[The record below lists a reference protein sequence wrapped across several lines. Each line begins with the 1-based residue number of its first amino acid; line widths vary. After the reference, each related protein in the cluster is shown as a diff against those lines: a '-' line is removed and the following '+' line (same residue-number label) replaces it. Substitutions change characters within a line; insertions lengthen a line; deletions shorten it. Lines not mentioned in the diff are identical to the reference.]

1 MSVYI
6 SEWINKIKRNR
17 WAWAFY
23 AVISLSILVSLVCY
37 SFASSVVKNNLNN
50 SGLQSAMHARDNYD
64 NYFNGI
70 LNSAFT
76 VMQSN
81 ALQKFLG
88 RREMTPEQRTAA
100 AVELSGDIRVAMYNH
115 PAVVRCTVIIRGMNV
130 GVDAQG
136 MSELELVYH
145 AYFRDAFPSQQ
156 DWMDALFPEQQK
168 IFHILSMDGLTKVY
182 MFYVLP
188 TTKDKCVAA
197 IELNIDK
204 INAMLAS
211 GDSESG
217 ANIFIAEKGGRVLF
231 SNAEEIT
238 TGGMI
243 DVMDVESKEGKNA
256 GGEECLVSQVF
267 SEKLDIVYQ
276 HVIPVKRQL
285 QEMRLLRNSFI
296 IGFLLCLLLCSF
308 FVRRFSR
315 AWQRYQRSIDENTA
329 RQAAYVRA
337 NTLSKVLKG
346 DIVVDAPSESVL
358 TECGLILDGKAFAV
372 FIIGADDAEDIVEFE
387 GERNTMGIALGN
399 EISSVI
405 SSNIRNTTVH
415 VCQIN
420 HEYAGVVS
428 FLEDYPDR
436 DGFTETIDALCVSL
450 SRKTGKEFICAI
462 GPFAE
467 SVSQLR
473 TAYEQTQEIVNF
485 RLTESGKNVYV
496 YDDIISAP
504 IWNMYSFNLENN
516 LITAICSQDSGAAAA
531 IIDSLLRF
539 DDKLKQVNP
548 GLVSVLVSEIVHTIM
563 KIVAQTKK
571 TEWSEYRKL
580 YSLPAKI
587 RDMNQL
593 EEVKQQILAFVEK
606 LCLENENHDE
616 GSKSLKYK
624 RIADYIEENYADSML
639 SVNEIADVFQMNRS
653 WMSTNFKETFG
664 VGVFEY
670 IVNFRLKK
678 AKELLETN
686 KTLNQ
691 IAAETGFANPTAFR
705 YAFKK
710 NENMTPAQYR
720 QMKLKNKDTK
730 QE

>member
-1 MSVYI
+1 MAAHI
-6 SEWINKIKRNR
+6 SNLINKIKRNR
-17 WAWAFY
+17 WAWTFY
-23 AVISLSILVSLVCY
+23 AVISLSILMSLLCY

-50 SGLQSAMHARDNYD
+50 SGLQSVMHARDNYD

-70 LNSAFT
+70 LNSAYT

-88 RREMTPEQRTAA
+88 KREMTPEQRTAT
-100 AVELSGDIRVAMYNH
+100 AVELSDDISVAMYNH
-115 PAVVRCTVIIRGMNV
+115 PAVVRCTVILRDMNV

-136 MSELELVYH
+136 MSDLELVYH
-145 AYFRDAFPSQQ
+145 AYFRDVFSSQEE
-156 DWMDALFPEQQK
+156 WIDALFPEQQQ
-168 IFHILSMDGLTKVY
+168 IFHVLSTDELTKVY

-188 TTKDKCVAA
+188 TTRNECVAA
-197 IELNIDK
+197 IELNVDK
-204 INAMLAS
+204 INALLAS

-217 ANIFIAEKGGRVLF
+217 ANIYIAEKGGRVLF

-238 TGGMI
+238 TGASLDI
-243 DVMDVESKEGKNA
+243 MDVESKEEKNA

-267 SEKLDIVYQ
+267 SEKLDIIYQ
-276 HVIPVKRQL
+276 HVIPVRRQL
-285 QEMRLLRNSFI
+285 QEMRFLRNSFI

-308 FVRRFSR
+308 FVRRFSL

-346 DIVVDAPSESVL
+346 DIVVDAPNETVL
-358 TECGLILDGKAFAV
+358 TECGLILDGKVFAV
-372 FIIGADDAEDIVEFE
+372 FIIGADDAEDIAEFD

-399 EISSVI
+399 EISSAI
-405 SSNIRNTTVH
+405 SSNIKNTTVH

-420 HEYAGVVS
+420 HEYAGVVG

-436 DGFTETIDALCVSL
+436 EGFTEAIDALCVSL

-516 LITAICSQDSGAAAA
+516 LITAICSQDSSAAAA

-539 DDKLKQVNP
+539 DDKTKQVNP

-593 EEVKQQILAFVEK
+593 EEVKRQILTFVEK
-606 LCLENENHDE
+606 LCQENESHDE

-624 RIADYIEENYADSML
+624 RIAEYIEENYADSML

-691 IAAETGFANPTAFR
+691 IAAETGFANATAFR

-720 QMKLKNKDTK
+720 QMKLKK
-730 QE
+730 